1 MPRVCVAYV
10 MEKISEKGIQMNI
23 EVCGWRLEPYQTNG
37 RRCWQLYHGKSTRP
51 ERFYDDLGKALRFVA
66 EYALRNDE
74 QGVVDVTEAI
84 DRYER
89 IVERIED
96 AAKEVAR

>member
-1 MPRVCVAYV
+1 MV
-10 MEKISEKGIQMNI
+10 I
-23 EVCGWRLEPYQTNG
+23 EICGWRLEPYQMNG
-37 RRCWQLYHGKSTRP
+37 KRCWQVFRGKSNTAQRYYN
-51 ERFYDDLGKALRFVA
+51 ELGKALRFVA

-74 QGVVDVTEAI
+74 DGVEDIMSAL